1 MEEPSAIRT
10 EFARTTQPADD
21 EFISRQST
29 MEERVIDRYVIET
42 HPEEDGGEQHTEEQ
56 EAGEQEAEEE
66 PVTTSVSYD
75 VSGDEQQFRQALAGG
90 LDEFR
95 TELINR
101 TLEHDASASGND
113 PAVLQTGT
121 RPRKLTNATLAIIS
135 EPSKMRMSSSKTP
148 PPSPLEADADET
160 QGESLNPLA
169 PPPPTSNH
177 PYFNIQITHQI
188 QPDRKKPMNRKPLL
202 HNGRSQQQQQQQ
214 RCRHCHLPVT
224 PSTTHSFQCTTPP
237 LIIPIPQC

>member
-1 MEEPSAIRT
+1 VEEPSAIRT

-56 EAGEQEAEEE
+56 EAEEQEAEEE

-160 QGESLNPLA
+160 QDSAGSEEADEPEAAPSQRQEPAAAAAAAVSPL
-169 PPPPTSNH
+169 
-177 PYFNIQITHQI
+177 
-188 QPDRKKPMNRKPLL
+188 
-202 HNGRSQQQQQQQ
+202 
-214 RCRHCHLPVT
+214 
-224 PSTTHSFQCTTPP
+224 PSTGNAKHHS
-237 LIIPIPQC
+237 LISMHHTAAHYSHPAMLI